1 MDTIRI
7 SGLALMYTFTYV
19 STKDKK
25 THEDTFYVYDLPQE
39 YLSHALELVCS
50 SQDID
55 IKGSV
60 KNILYFFNEFLE
72 DYSNTKY
79 LISNIIE
86 DSKEAMK
93 YLQEE
98 CESYALDCIKDYYED
113 DEEYTQ
119 IKIKKD
125 SSKLKEDVSNNTITI
140 GDKIIISDDN
150 KAWNNKTGIVESMD
164 NDECVVLVNFNE
176 AEDKKVRQTFKVDK
190 VKKYLKEE
198 KETTTKRDSRGR
210 FAKMTP
216 SYDKEDYALAQKRA
230 YELLKSKKPFAV
242 IYAYSQGN
250 GKVLLNK
257 PLIKN
262 SMKEVQ
268 DFADSFKTRRQ
279 GTKVVLDVFYLSQ
292 LDSLKDTFEESLEE
306 KTINGDDY
314 SQDEENK
321 LIEAFGSNAKIYEK
335 DKDGLP
341 EVNRK
346 FIAYSTQHKEYA
358 IFVRVQ
364 KDKYENEP
372 DAKEHISI
380 DGEFYAGRHGWIY
393 PIDFNRYVY
402 IDELELKESMNEKTV
417 KRNGKWVNVGK
428 DGKADSGKFKT
439 KKEADAQR
447 KAMFAN
453 GYKESKENLKN
464 KLDKLRESMYT
475 NNDKKNHLNSIHE
488 EEESMTKKEALA
500 KYLGVTLD
508 DIIESDYD
516 ENEFDVL
523 NEDSE
528 YLVLTYDEAYDR
540 AVEYVKDTYDE
551 MGLDAFTKSFRD
563 WILENALDEDAF
575 EDAVDD
581 LAWSICSD
589 KAEEYSTGE
598 FGSELIEDAYDN
610 DLLTD
615 DDFEKDEDG
624 EIDYSTLKDSVNLD
638 DIEEQMVE
646 IYKDTARDEI
656 KDSFDLTPY
665 IDVDKVAE
673 AAVDEDGVAHFL
685 ASYDGE
691 EIELDGD
698 WYAYRIN

>member
-125 SSKLKEDVSNNTITI
+125 SSKLKEDVSNDTITI

-198 KETTTKRDSRGR
+198 KETNTKRDSRGR

-250 GKVLLNK
+250 GKVLLNR

-306 KTINGDDY
+306 KTI
-314 SQDEENK
+314 
-321 LIEAFGSNAKIYEK
+321 
-335 DKDGLP
+335 
-341 EVNRK
+341 
-346 FIAYSTQHKEYA
+346 
-358 IFVRVQ
+358 
-364 KDKYENEP
+364 
-372 DAKEHISI
+372 
-380 DGEFYAGRHGWIY
+380 
-393 PIDFNRYVY
+393 
-402 IDELELKESMNEKTV
+402 MNEKMGFVKKYKGYSIHDTGDNFTVTDKHGTTIGTERTISGCEGLIDEFTKKEIVTEDTV
-417 KRNGKWVNVGK
+417 KLK
-428 DGKADSGKFKT
+428 DGKRTNVGDDGKVDSGKFKT

-589 KAEEYSTGE
+589 RAEEYSTGE

-610 DLLTD
+610 DILTD

-638 DIEEQMVE
+638 DIEEQMIE

>member
-25 THEDTFYVYDLPQE
+25 THEDTFYIYDLPQE

-125 SSKLKEDVSNNTITI
+125 SSKLKEDVSNDTITI

-198 KETTTKRDSRGR
+198 KETNTKRDSRGR

-250 GKVLLNK
+250 GKVLLNR

-306 KTINGDDY
+306 KTI
-314 SQDEENK
+314 
-321 LIEAFGSNAKIYEK
+321 
-335 DKDGLP
+335 
-341 EVNRK
+341 
-346 FIAYSTQHKEYA
+346 
-358 IFVRVQ
+358 
-364 KDKYENEP
+364 
-372 DAKEHISI
+372 
-380 DGEFYAGRHGWIY
+380 
-393 PIDFNRYVY
+393 
-402 IDELELKESMNEKTV
+402 MNEKMGFVKKYKGYSIHDTGDNFTVTDKHGTTIGTERTISGCEGLIDEFTKKEIVTEDTV
-417 KRNGKWVNVGK
+417 KLK
-428 DGKADSGKFKT
+428 DGKRTNVGDDGKVDSGKFKT

-563 WILENALDEDAF
+563 LILENALDEDAF

-589 KAEEYSTGE
+589 RAEEYSTGE

-610 DLLTD
+610 DILTD

-638 DIEEQMVE
+638 DIEEQMIE

>member
-125 SSKLKEDVSNNTITI
+125 SSKLKEDVSNDTITI

-198 KETTTKRDSRGR
+198 KETNTKRDSRGR

-250 GKVLLNK
+250 GKVLLNR

-306 KTINGDDY
+306 KTI
-314 SQDEENK
+314 
-321 LIEAFGSNAKIYEK
+321 
-335 DKDGLP
+335 
-341 EVNRK
+341 
-346 FIAYSTQHKEYA
+346 
-358 IFVRVQ
+358 
-364 KDKYENEP
+364 
-372 DAKEHISI
+372 
-380 DGEFYAGRHGWIY
+380 
-393 PIDFNRYVY
+393 
-402 IDELELKESMNEKTV
+402 MNEKMGFVKKYKGYSIHDTGDNFTVTDKHGTTIGTERTISGCEGLIDEFTKKEIVTEDTV
-417 KRNGKWVNVGK
+417 KLK
-428 DGKADSGKFKT
+428 DGKRTNVGDDGKVDSGKFKT

-610 DLLTD
+610 DILTD

-638 DIEEQMVE
+638 DIEEQMIE

>member
-1 MDTIRI
+1 MDTIKI

-93 YLQEE
+93 YLQKE

-125 SSKLKEDVSNNTITI
+125 SSKLKEDVSNDTISI

-150 KAWNNKTGIVESMD
+150 KAWNNKTGIVESID

-198 KETTTKRDSRGR
+198 KETNTKRDSRGR

-250 GKVLLNK
+250 GKVLLNR

-306 KTINGDDY
+306 KTI
-314 SQDEENK
+314 
-321 LIEAFGSNAKIYEK
+321 
-335 DKDGLP
+335 
-341 EVNRK
+341 
-346 FIAYSTQHKEYA
+346 
-358 IFVRVQ
+358 
-364 KDKYENEP
+364 
-372 DAKEHISI
+372 
-380 DGEFYAGRHGWIY
+380 
-393 PIDFNRYVY
+393 
-402 IDELELKESMNEKTV
+402 

-439 KKEADAQR
+439 KKGADAQR

-475 NNDKKNHLNSIHE
+475 NNDKKNHLNSIQEDE
-488 EEESMTKKEALA
+488 EHMTKKEALA

-516 ENEFDVL
+516 KDEFDVL

-528 YLVLTYDEAYDR
+528 YLVLTYDEAYNR
-540 AVEYVKDTYDE
+540 AVEDVKETFDD
-551 MGLDAFTKSFRD
+551 MGLDAFTESFKD
-563 WILENALDEDAF
+563 WILENALNEDAI
-575 EDAVDD
+575 EDAADE

-598 FGSELIEDAYDN
+598 FGSGLIEDAYDN
-610 DLLTD
+610 GLLTD

-624 EIDYSTLKDSVNLD
+624 EIDYSALKDSINLD
-638 DIEEQMVE
+638 DIEEQMVDE
-646 IYKDTARDEI
+646 IYKDAARDEI